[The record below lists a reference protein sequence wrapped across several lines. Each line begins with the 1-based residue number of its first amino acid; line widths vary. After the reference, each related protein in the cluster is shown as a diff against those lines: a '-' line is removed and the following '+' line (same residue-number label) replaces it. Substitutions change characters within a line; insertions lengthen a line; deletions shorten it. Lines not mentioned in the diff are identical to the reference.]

1 MIRWVNLQLEAGSFP
16 RILSITDEDIKSG
29 IKLLQLISVLSDK
42 PIPRHK
48 TKRLDRAQKLDN
60 VDQVLK
66 LLEIAGISTD
76 LFQNEQIVNGNE
88 KMVFDLLWAIFEQ
101 FSLSKIS
108 KKPNIGNVAGSDV
121 LRGRSALLQ
130 WVQNSTSKPFAT
142 KNNVSNFTTDWSD
155 GKALCSVLYHHGA
168 RQLEARAMAQ
178 AHPRQR
184 IQIALKVAQ
193 EIFKVPR
200 LIEVADVMYPEE
212 YSILLYVTEL
222 NFRVNETKSMARKGL
237 DEKAQKESKSRMTEE
252 KTMQMDGQKSKIDEL
267 QELKAIVKQEAK
279 AKVLR
284 ENALQESRS
293 ATENLQRIF
302 LETKK
307 DLLNVR
313 AREALLGEEN
323 RNLKARLLETT
334 QAQIQSKNVK
344 LEGEMKS
351 CTSCL
356 GRSEEVL
363 KACEKEKKALMERLV
378 RETEERQK
386 LENSLR
392 RLVKAGSGQNE
403 RHEKELQSLQKEV
416 SAARCE
422 LESERKHRNARE
434 KEAKAMRDRF
444 RAERKRKEALEKK
457 VAKLTLGSS
466 VDGKHDD
473 NSKRLVFLE
482 KANRLKETQIKDLH
496 VRISHMSKELKKA
509 LHAQLKSLTL
519 LRGPT
524 RNSRRTRSGAQSR
537 TSSQASSRSL
547 ASTFSSS
554 RHASAAAEDDIEIQR
569 KLIEDKLEEF
579 IESNPHGNLLSHI
592 KDNAF
597 MFGTKRIHLYILT
610 GELHVRVG
618 GGYASLKEFCNK
630 YGNIERIHMRRKN
643 AKVNTT
649 QSKGARCESK
659 SPHSVRRSRKC
670 QLKAFESPSQ
680 PRSRAVVGSTSI
692 GNKK

>member
-252 KTMQMDGQKSKIDEL
+252 KTMQVHPVMASEKKVVLGNDKLKQMDGQKSKIDEL

-334 QAQIQSKNVK
+334 QAQIQSKNVRDPI
-344 LEGEMKS
+344 G
-351 CTSCL
+351 
-356 GRSEEVL
+356 
-363 KACEKEKKALMERLV
+363 LM
-378 RETEERQK
+378 
-386 LENSLR
+386 
-392 RLVKAGSGQNE
+392 
-403 RHEKELQSLQKEV
+403 
-416 SAARCE
+416 
-422 LESERKHRNARE
+422 
-434 KEAKAMRDRF
+434 
-444 RAERKRKEALEKK
+444 
-457 VAKLTLGSS
+457 
-466 VDGKHDD
+466 
-473 NSKRLVFLE
+473 
-482 KANRLKETQIKDLH
+482 
-496 VRISHMSKELKKA
+496 
-509 LHAQLKSLTL
+509 
-519 LRGPT
+519 
-524 RNSRRTRSGAQSR
+524 
-537 TSSQASSRSL
+537 
-547 ASTFSSS
+547 
-554 RHASAAAEDDIEIQR
+554 
-569 KLIEDKLEEF
+569 
-579 IESNPHGNLLSHI
+579 
-592 KDNAF
+592 
-597 MFGTKRIHLYILT
+597 
-610 GELHVRVG
+610 
-618 GGYASLKEFCNK
+618 
-630 YGNIERIHMRRKN
+630 
-643 AKVNTT
+643 
-649 QSKGARCESK
+649 
-659 SPHSVRRSRKC
+659 
-670 QLKAFESPSQ
+670 
-680 PRSRAVVGSTSI
+680 
-692 GNKK
+692 